1 MEVHKRCTGFAITHH
16 YWSALERPHGLK
28 LQTTA
33 HSTDCRAPETHEL
46 AVLNPPIRTYVRV
59 RIPPRAR
66 IYQDK

>member
-16 YWSALERPHGLK
+16 YWSALERLHGLK

-46 AVLNPPIRTYVRV
+46 AVLNPLTFGSCGFEPRPGHHSELVR
-59 RIPPRAR
+59 
-66 IYQDK
+66 